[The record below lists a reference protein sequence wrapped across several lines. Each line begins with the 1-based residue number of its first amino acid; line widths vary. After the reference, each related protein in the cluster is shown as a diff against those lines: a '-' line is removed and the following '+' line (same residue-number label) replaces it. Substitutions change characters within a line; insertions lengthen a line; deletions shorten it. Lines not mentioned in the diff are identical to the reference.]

1 LPKIGECLIKG
12 IDWDQADSRV
22 FEIHDDGK
30 QTPILNVLFHV
41 TSGLGMLDGT
51 HRLVSFLGTLSELPM
66 ATVRSLGGYILA
78 AVCLFVM
85 TGCGDSHEAI
95 TVDTVRTL
103 EEYAQILESVQDDAS
118 AEAAIPRVT
127 AIGERLASLK
137 RRAASMGEAPKEIR
151 DVIHDKYSKQLEAAR
166 VTVRETYA
174 KMDPL
179 YADQL
184 ADAIEGLEIAARQ

>member
-12 IDWDQADSRV
+12 VNLDQANSRV
-22 FEIHDDGK
+22 FEIDDDVK
-30 QTPILNVLFHV
+30 RTPTLTVLFHV
-41 TSGLGMLDGT
+41 TSGLGMLDGM
-51 HRLVSFLGTLSELPM
+51 HRLVSFLLTLSELTM
-66 ATVRSLGGYILA
+66 ATVRSLGWHILTA
-78 AVCLFVM
+78 ACLFVT

-127 AIGERLASLK
+127 AIGEQLASLK

-151 DVIHDKYSKQLEAAR
+151 DVIHEKYSKKLEAAR